1 MSYTNELNSSVRD
14 DKLHVASE
22 QLLKLTVPGVPPHGI
37 PRVAFGASGIT
48 IIITSLV
55 PDHVKPGKTVY
66 ATETQTES
74 VAKFYRTSLIIA
86 T

>member
-1 MSYTNELNSSVRD
+1 MWPQTDYSNYPRL
-14 DKLHVASE
+14 
-22 QLLKLTVPGVPPHGI
+22 GVPPHGI
-37 PRVAFGASGIT
+37 PRVAFGAPGIT

-74 VAKFYRTSLIIA
+74 ALHSIAKFYRTSLITA